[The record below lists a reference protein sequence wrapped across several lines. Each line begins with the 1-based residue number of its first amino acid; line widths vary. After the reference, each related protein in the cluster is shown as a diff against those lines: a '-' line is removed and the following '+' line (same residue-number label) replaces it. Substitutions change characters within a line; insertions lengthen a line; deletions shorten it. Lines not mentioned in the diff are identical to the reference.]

1 MHNVI
6 VPYASHRELCNHAEP
21 KLFSQAK
28 LAYFDFS
35 SSNFIVQDYILSMVE
50 MLFQG

>member
-1 MHNVI
+1 
-6 VPYASHRELCNHAEP
+6 VPYASNRKLCNHAEP

-35 SSNFIVQDYILSMVE
+35 SSNFIVQHYILSMLE
-50 MLFQG
+50 MLSQG